1 MASIDER
8 VVEMKFRREDFLKG
22 TQETLSALGR
32 LEEGLLGAGGIGEAV
47 NGLARR
53 FSTVGTVGIGALF
66 ALGGAAVNAGAK
78 LMNNV
83 IDPIFTGGKKRA
95 LNLEQANFQLMG
107 ILKNSDD
114 VAAVMENVSYA
125 VDGTAYG
132 LDSAAIAAAQFAAS
146 GMRAGDD
153 MANAL
158 RGISG
163 VAAMAGSSYED
174 VSSVFTKVAGQGRL
188 MGDDLNRLAS
198 RGINAAASMV
208 DYYKATGKFADI
220 TEAELRDMVSKGQVS
235 FADFADA
242 MNSAFGEHATAANET
257 FTGSLSNI
265 KAALARIGAPA
276 FTIEHEK
283 MRRVFN
289 ALRPVVNAF
298 QKSLGPVY
306 ETYERLYAIPMAE
319 AFERWGKKLESVD
332 FKPLAKTMS
341 QLLVIGSTL
350 KNVIGSWV
358 KPISDAFSVIFADAP
373 SGSWMESVGNFLD
386 GFNRDLGGLA
396 ATEEQADSVRETF
409 IKVFEAV
416 KGFTDFV
423 SGAFEFIKPIVKSLW
438 DTFLEGIDFVVAAFD
453 EYLRPYIEE
462 AFEYLFGLESP
473 LRQFW
478 DTFRADVEESG
489 SVLETLGTYFRDLYD
504 KYVAPA
510 IKSLEN
516 FKDVLISIKDE
527 GFTGLREK
535 IKEAFAPLE
544 DLWVWIG
551 SVKERMKEFFI
562 GVENPLGG
570 IKAEFPS
577 VGEWIK
583 TLVIWIIDG
592 FKEAEPVLGEMFTS
606 ISDFFRNLGT
616 MIGDFMSN
624 VTLEDAALI
633 KEIIG
638 EIVLG
643 IMLFKTIQSIKG
655 VSDSISGF
663 FGTLS
668 GTLTEFNNRAK
679 QATKGNTFL
688 KIAGGLLII
697 AGALWLMSTI
707 PADKLLTSAGVLG
720 ILGGV
725 IIGFMFA
732 LDKVDGATLAKAG
745 FGLGLFS
752 SALFG
757 LAVTMV
763 LLGMIP
769 YETLEQGMITLGLL
783 MAAMVIAGAVLGKW
797 ATDMPATAFGL
808 GLLAGALTL
817 LIIPIRQLGE
827 MPYDVL
833 EQGMGAL
840 GLMLGAL
847 VIAAVVLGQAAPN
860 MIQAGIGLAVI
871 AGALTLM
878 IIPIERLGEMPYEQ
892 MNQGL
897 LAVALALGILLAAAI
912 IMQPLGAGAA
922 GVVALSAALV
932 ILAFGIKTLASVPFG
947 AAALGLTALAIALG
961 ILLGASAIAMLI
973 LPGILG
979 LAGLMLAFGVAAIL
993 VGAAAILF
1001 AAGAVILSL
1010 ALPDLAANL
1019 LIFAMVAPEIAKA
1032 TPYMIAM
1039 GLGLLVFGAGAL
1051 VAGVGAIALGAG
1063 LLALGLGLALVQTFA
1078 PGGAVAL
1085 LEFVDA
1091 IMPLIWKLP
1100 QIGLISV
1107 GIAALGAAMLV
1118 LGAGL
1123 LLAGAG
1129 GIMLGAG
1136 AIAAGIGLAILI
1148 GLMALTTPLI
1158 DRIVVAF
1165 EKLGPLAPGIDAF
1178 AMATIRAAV
1187 GLGAFV
1193 GEARS
1198 AADLANRLVT
1208 VFSALAVAFT
1218 RVASASVSASTMIAS
1233 AMSSMVNSTSNAAT
1247 GIKTYTISILTSF
1260 QNLGRGIGTAAPQVA
1275 GAVTAMMLSIVTA
1288 ITVGSVSMQTSFTAI
1303 ITQFTNFGKKI
1314 KEQGDAASK
1323 NTNLAMRDIVKELEN
1338 AARSIPIEI
1347 DKIVKAFGKIATGI
1361 DQNRSG
1367 AITAVQ
1373 KITYGLRVALIDS
1386 VGPLGSLAS
1395 GVGTAIVNGMISGM
1409 RGGSARLNTQ
1419 ARTMAKSAL
1428 NAAKNELGV
1437 KSPSRK
1443 AYEMMSF
1450 FVDGAVNG
1458 IRDGVPRSD
1467 RASRN
1472 MAMSMMD
1479 SVSRT
1484 IDEMSGD
1491 FDLLDI
1497 NPTITPVLDLD
1508 QVARQASGL
1517 QGLFGARIDPSFNRG
1532 QANAVASLEEAF
1544 GGYKS
1549 TRTETL
1555 VKKVE
1560 FNQELHSPKELSAS
1574 EIYRN
1579 TRNLISVAD
1588 RVEG

>member
-22 TQETLSALGR
+22 TEETLSALGR

-47 NGLARR
+47 HSLASR
-53 FSTVGTVGIGALF
+53 FNTVGTVGIGALV

-107 ILKNSDD
+107 ILKNADD
-114 VAAVMENVSYA
+114 VAAVMEDVSYG
-125 VDGTAYG
+125 VNDTAYG

-146 GMRAGDD
+146 GMRAGED
-153 MANAL
+153 MKNAL

-174 VSSVFTKVAGQGRL
+174 VSSIFTKVAGQGRL

-208 DYYKATGKFADI
+208 DYYKSIGKFADI
-220 TEAELRDMVSKGQVS
+220 TEADLREMVSKGEIS

-242 MNSAFGEHATAANET
+242 MNSAFGAHATAANET

-265 KAALARIGAPA
+265 KAALARIGAPM

-289 ALRPVVNAF
+289 ALRPAVNAF

-306 ETYERLYAIPMAE
+306 EMYNRLYAIPMANT
-319 AFERWGKKLESVD
+319 FERWGKSLESVN
-332 FKPLAKTMS
+332 FAPLATTMS
-341 QLLVIGSTL
+341 QFLVIGSTL
-350 KNVIGSWV
+350 KNVIVSWI
-358 KPISDAFSVIFADAP
+358 KPIGEAFSVIFADAP
-373 SGSWMESVGNFLD
+373 TGSWIESFRHFLD

-396 ATEEQADSVRETF
+396 ATEEQAGRVRDAF

-423 SGAFEFIKPIVKSLW
+423 SDAFEFIKPIVKSLW
-438 DTFLEGIDFVVAAFD
+438 DTFLEGIDFVVAAFN
-453 EYLRPYIEE
+453 EYLRPYIED
-462 AFEYLFGLESP
+462 AFEYLFGMESP

-478 DTFRADVEESG
+478 DDFRAEVEKSG

-504 KYVAPA
+504 KFVAPA

-535 IKEAFAPLE
+535 IKEAFSPLE

-551 SVKERMKEFFI
+551 SVKERMKEFFT

-583 TLVIWIIDG
+583 TLVTWIIDG

-616 MIGDFMSN
+616 IIGDFMAN
-624 VTLEDAALI
+624 VTLEDAVLI
-633 KEIIG
+633 KDIIR

-643 IMLFKTIQSIKG
+643 IMLFKTIQSVKG
-655 VSDSISGF
+655 VFDSITGF
-663 FGTLS
+663 FGSLATAV
-668 GTLTEFNNRAK
+668 TDFNDRAN

-688 KIAGGLLII
+688 KIAGGLAII
-697 AGALWLMSTI
+697 AGALWIMSTI
-707 PADKLLTSAGVLG
+707 PADKLLTSAAVLT

-725 IIGFMFA
+725 ITAFMFA

-757 LAVTMV
+757 LAVTMIM
-763 LLGMIP
+763 LGMVP
-769 YETLEQGMITLGLL
+769 YDVLEQGMITLGLL
-783 MAAMVIAGAVLGKW
+783 MAAMVVAGAVLGTW
-797 ATDMPATAFGL
+797 AKDMPATAFGL
-808 GLLAGALTL
+808 ALLAGALTL

-833 EQGMGAL
+833 VQGMGAL
-840 GLMLGAL
+840 GLMLAGL
-847 VIAAVVLGQAAPN
+847 VIAAAVLGQASPY
-860 MIQAGIGLAVI
+860 MLQGSIGLVAV

-878 IIPIERLGEMPYEQ
+878 IIPIRELGSMPYEQ

-897 LAVALALGILLAAAI
+897 IAVALALGILLAAAI

-993 VGAAAILF
+993 VGAASILF

-1010 ALPDLAANL
+1010 ALPGLSTNL
-1019 LIFAMVAPEIAKA
+1019 LMFAQVAPEIAKA

-1063 LLALGLGLALVQTFA
+1063 LLALGVGLALVQTFA

-1091 IMPLIWKLP
+1091 IMPLVWKLP
-1100 QIGLISV
+1100 QLGALTVAIG
-1107 GIAALGAAMLV
+1107 ALGAAMIV
-1118 LGAGL
+1118 LGTGL

-1136 AIAAGIGLAILI
+1136 AIAAGVGLGILI
-1148 GLMALTTPLI
+1148 VLMALCTPLI
-1158 DRIVVAF
+1158 DRIVTSF
-1165 EKLGPLAPGIDAF
+1165 EKLGPLAPGIEAF
-1178 AMATIRAAV
+1178 ANATILAGI
-1187 GLGAFV
+1187 GLEAFV
-1193 GEARS
+1193 SQAQS
-1198 AADLANRLVT
+1198 AADMADRLVGA
-1208 VFSALAVAFT
+1208 FSALAIAFSSA
-1218 RVASASVSASTMIAS
+1218 ASASVSSSIVIAST
-1233 AMSSMVNSTSNAAT
+1233 MSSMVASTSNASI
-1247 GIKTYTISILTSF
+1247 GIKTYTINILTSF
-1260 QNLGRGIGTAAPQVA
+1260 QNLGSGISTAAPQVA
-1275 GAVTAMMLSIVTA
+1275 GAVTTMMLSIVTA
-1288 ITVGSVSMQTSFTAI
+1288 IAIGSVSMQTSFTAI
-1303 ITQFTNFGKKI
+1303 ITQFTNFGKQI
-1314 KEQGDAASK
+1314 KEQGDVASK
-1323 NTNLAMRDIVKELEN
+1323 NTNLAMRDIVKELVN
-1338 AARSIPIEI
+1338 ANRSIPIEI
-1347 DKIVKAFGKIATGI
+1347 GKLVEAFGKIATGI
-1361 DQNRSG
+1361 GQNRSG

-1373 KITYGLRVALIDS
+1373 EIVSGLRTTLSNS
-1386 VGPLGSLAS
+1386 VGPVGTAAG
-1395 GVGTAIVNGMISGM
+1395 GVGTAIVNGMIRGM
-1409 RGGSARLNTQ
+1409 RGGSARLNAQ
-1419 ARTMAKSAL
+1419 ARTMAQSAL
-1428 NAAKNELGV
+1428 NTAKNTLGV

-1458 IRDGVPRSD
+1458 IRDGMPRSD

-1479 SVSRT
+1479 SVNRT
-1484 IDEMSGD
+1484 IDEMSMD

-1549 TRTETL
+1549 ARTETL

-1560 FNQELHSPKELSAS
+1560 FNQEIHSPKELSAS

-1579 TRNLISVAD
+1579 TRNLISIAD
-1588 RVEG
+1588 REEG